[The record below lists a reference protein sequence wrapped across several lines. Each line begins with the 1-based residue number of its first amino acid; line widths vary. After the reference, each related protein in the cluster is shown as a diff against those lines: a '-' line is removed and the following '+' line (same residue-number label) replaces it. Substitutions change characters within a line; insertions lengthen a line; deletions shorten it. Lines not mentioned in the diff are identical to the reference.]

1 MGAVAIPVATSL
13 REFEV
18 FNNHS
23 RRIAYLILG
32 VLCAGLLALGRT
44 VQTSG
49 MGVLAEDEE
58 RPPIIVKGGSLLF
71 ESGDSKKAK
80 KGKPW
85 KTEDVPDAA
94 GKNEKQWKPD
104 HPNGIPASVLK
115 VAFTGGTDEAR
126 RACTAIYL
134 PEFTVLYD
142 PDGTGPLPPAGYL
155 VTRRAREKGQGT
167 LAPAIVEMTLPL
179 APSGSADYPALIA
192 AGTNKI
198 FRIEYVKADGSKGW
212 CDKPT
217 QVEVNT
223 IR

>member
-1 MGAVAIPVATSL
+1 MFNDTSKSVTYVVGGL
-13 REFEV
+13 
-18 FNNHS
+18 
-23 RRIAYLILG
+23 
-32 VLCAGLLALGRT
+32 LCAGLLVIGWT

-49 MGVLAEDEE
+49 MKVLAEDEE

-71 ESGDSKKAK
+71 ESGDSTKAK
-80 KGKPW
+80 KGKSW
-85 KTEDVPDAA
+85 KTEAVPDAD

-115 VAFTGGTDEAR
+115 VAFTGGSDEAR
-126 RACTAIYL
+126 RACAAMYL

-142 PDGTGPLPPAGYL
+142 PDGTGVLPQAGYL
-155 VTRRAREKGQGT
+155 VTRRARDKGQGT
-167 LAPAIVEMTLPL
+167 LAPAVVETTLPL
-179 APSGSADYPALIA
+179 VPWGSGDYPGLMA
-192 AGTNKI
+192 AGTHKV
-198 FRIEYVKADGSKGW
+198 FRIEYVKADGTKGW

>member
-1 MGAVAIPVATSL
+1 M
-13 REFEV
+13 
-18 FNNHS
+18 FNGNS
-23 RRIAYLILG
+23 DRLTYVVGGLF
-32 VLCAGLLALGRT
+32 CAGLLVIGWT
-44 VQTSG
+44 VQTAG
-49 MGVLAEDEE
+49 MKVLAEDED

-71 ESGDSKKAK
+71 ESGDSKKAT

-85 KTEDVPDAA
+85 KTEAVPDAA

-126 RACTAIYL
+126 RACTAMYL

-142 PDGTGPLPPAGYL
+142 PDGTGVVPQAGYL

-179 APSGSADYPALIA
+179 AATGSTDYPALMA
-192 AGTNKI
+192 AGTNKV